1 MFILASQSPRRQML
15 MKKDI
20 TSDFKVVVS
29 DVDEHVDSSLSPL
42 EAVMLIAKRK
52 GDKIHKEYPHDV
64 VISADTIVVIDNMI
78 IGKPKD
84 EEDAKRLLKLL
95 SNREHEV
102 LTAYCI
108 YKDDKFYENYASS
121 FVLFNKLNEELIDAY
136 IASGSP
142 MDKAGAYGMQDNDK
156 YPIVKSYRGSY
167 KNIIGFP
174 SDEILEELKKEKLI

>member
-1 MFILASQSPRRQML
+1 
-15 MKKDI
+15 
-20 TSDFKVVVS
+20 
-29 DVDEHVDSSLSPL
+29 
-42 EAVMLIAKRK
+42 MLIAKRK

-121 FVLFNKLNEELIDAY
+121 FVLFNKLNVRQRRIWLIEDCEKNAVCSAEFLPY
-136 IASGSP
+136 SSEKIDLNLLSHILYS
-142 MDKAGAYGMQDNDK
+142 DKVTNDFIGMSTGTSNSQK
-156 YPIVKSYRGSY
+156 RITPKS
-167 KNIIGFP
+167 F
-174 SDEILEELKKEKLI
+174 LEYEVNL